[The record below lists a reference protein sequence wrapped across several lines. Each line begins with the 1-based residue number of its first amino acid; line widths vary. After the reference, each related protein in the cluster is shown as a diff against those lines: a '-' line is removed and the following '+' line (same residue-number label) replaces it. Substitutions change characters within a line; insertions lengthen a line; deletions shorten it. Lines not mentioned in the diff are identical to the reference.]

1 MSITGTDENAE
12 FLRGKISRELE
23 SIQDVKHLLQ
33 ISVITRKLGTFER
46 EKKRWY
52 FQAGEEGGKRMK
64 QKLMTYSQWEQVHKR
79 QIKKKVQRMLSN
91 VLQWCGFLML
101 MVGLPFGMIIHWLI
115 VGYWFA

>member
-1 MSITGTDENAE
+1 M
-12 FLRGKISRELE
+12 
-23 SIQDVKHLLQ
+23 
-33 ISVITRKLGTFER
+33 
-46 EKKRWY
+46 
-52 FQAGEEGGKRMK
+52 GEHMK

-115 VGYWFA
+115 VGY